1 MNRLINDYDTLRAL
15 QRVYDKLPGIV
26 ESLGKDLADLIKVLE
41 LAHDIDNELNNYA
54 HYDIAAEVVDMI
66 SRGSPF
72 NDAVRIVARARQITV
87 HQVVSAYKVR
97 YQGIKWYQQYM
108 ANLTAKLLIEA
119 GYGKVQAKKVSKAT
133 FPQALLL
140 ESDFKDVADG
150 QVESSFVPW
159 RCQSAIAFLH
169 KHEKLQVPLPP
180 PTLSTRKKTKKEN

>member
-1 MNRLINDYDTLRAL
+1 M
-15 QRVYDKLPGIV
+15 
-26 ESLGKDLADLIKVLE
+26 IKVLE

-119 GYGKVQAKKVSKAT
+119 G
-133 FPQALLL
+133 
-140 ESDFKDVADG
+140 G

-169 KHEKLQVPLPP
+169 KAATSALWILTAGAAVASLTTLP
-180 PTLSTRKKTKKEN
+180 T